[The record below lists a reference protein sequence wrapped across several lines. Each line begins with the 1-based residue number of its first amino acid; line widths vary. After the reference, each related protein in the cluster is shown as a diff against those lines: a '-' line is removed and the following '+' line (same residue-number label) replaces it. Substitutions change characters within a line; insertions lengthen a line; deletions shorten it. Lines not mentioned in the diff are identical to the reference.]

1 MTPEVFPYQLT
12 LDDEQ
17 HDKLSKLMD
26 ARGNEEIEVIMHE
39 ADSHSVG
46 NSFREIWEMDKQRM
60 RDEFNEEQQ
69 KNCELY

>member
-1 MTPEVFPYQLT
+1 
-12 LDDEQ
+12 
-17 HDKLSKLMD
+17 MD

-39 ADSHSVG
+39 ADSHGVG